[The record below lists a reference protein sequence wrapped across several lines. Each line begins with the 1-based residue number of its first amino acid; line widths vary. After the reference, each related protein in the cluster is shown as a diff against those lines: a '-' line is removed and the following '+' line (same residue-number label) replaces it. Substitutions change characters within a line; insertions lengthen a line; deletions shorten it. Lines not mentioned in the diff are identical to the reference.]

1 MPQCKHCH
9 KKGLFLKLNE
19 DGVCADCVRL
29 DDILKKEKAADERL
43 ADKNKLIKDTQT
55 AALKEIEAHV
65 TESANILQR
74 TRTKIAAETQRL
86 EELTEKVEK
95 VNKSWE
101 SQSKKVARLKQL
113 YKSIEYVITTF
124 NQTGEFKAVDG
135 LEQDLQENLSPT
147 VQIPINCLNYKDLR
161 KKFNEN
167 DKQITELTVQYESRY
182 QTKTIAALYK
192 LMVIALRAELQNVL
206 TAMKFGGLDKA
217 IEQIKTITA
226 KYARLAS
233 EGNQLISN
241 TLMRFIGQI
250 EYLFI
255 EAANIEYEYYIQK
268 EKIKE
273 EQRALREQ
281 LKQEAAERHLLE
293 QQQKQVE
300 MEEEKYRNEIN
311 SLKASLESADASK
324 ADALNVRIQEL
335 ETQLSEVDKKKEE
348 IAKLQHGK
356 AGYVYVIS
364 NLGSFGD
371 DVFKIGMTRRLEP
384 QERIDELGS
393 ASVPFPFD
401 VHSFIFSDNAPD
413 LEYNI
418 HKILNDKRMNKV
430 NYRKEFFKVSLDE
443 LEKIVYDLQPTAEF
457 NRTMLAEQYKQS
469 LDIEKGIA
477 SAFETINEELDN
489 LDEDDEAV

>member
-1 MPQCKHCH
+1 
-9 KKGLFLKLNE
+9 
-19 DGVCADCVRL
+19 
-29 DDILKKEKAADERL
+29 
-43 ADKNKLIKDTQT
+43 
-55 AALKEIEAHV
+55 
-65 TESANILQR
+65 
-74 TRTKIAAETQRL
+74 
-86 EELTEKVEK
+86 
-95 VNKSWE
+95 
-101 SQSKKVARLKQL
+101 
-113 YKSIEYVITTF
+113 
-124 NQTGEFKAVDG
+124 
-135 LEQDLQENLSPT
+135 
-147 VQIPINCLNYKDLR
+147 
-161 KKFNEN
+161 
-167 DKQITELTVQYESRY
+167 
-182 QTKTIAALYK
+182 
-192 LMVIALRAELQNVL
+192 
-206 TAMKFGGLDKA
+206 
-217 IEQIKTITA
+217 
-226 KYARLAS
+226 
-233 EGNQLISN
+233 
-241 TLMRFIGQI
+241 
-250 EYLFI
+250 
-255 EAANIEYEYYIQK
+255 
-268 EKIKE
+268 
-273 EQRALREQ
+273 
-281 LKQEAAERHLLE
+281 
-293 QQQKQVE
+293 